1 MLATYE
7 HSVSQLVSNF
17 IAQGIQGIQGFRS
30 QRSQRFRQ
38 LQSWL
43 HCRLGCEA
51 SSGLPAVV
59 GLHGAG
65 GAPLVLISKWKAWKS
80 VEIHGNPWKS
90 VEIQWKSMEM
100 PVLTSAA
107 LCAVEPTF
115 IFRSCNM
122 VLVMATR

>member
-1 MLATYE
+1 MEQVGHRNGADLKME
-7 HSVSQLVSNF
+7 SLE
-17 IAQGIQGIQGFRS
+17 I
-30 QRSQRFRQ
+30 
-38 LQSWL
+38 
-43 HCRLGCEA
+43 
-51 SSGLPAVV
+51 SG
-59 GLHGAG
+59 
-65 GAPLVLISKWKAWKS
+65 
-80 VEIHGNPWKS
+80 NS